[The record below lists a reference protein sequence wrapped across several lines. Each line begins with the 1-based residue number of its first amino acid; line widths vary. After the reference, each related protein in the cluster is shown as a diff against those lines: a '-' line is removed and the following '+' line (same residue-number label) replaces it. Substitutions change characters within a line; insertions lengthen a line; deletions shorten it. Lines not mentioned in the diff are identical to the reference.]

1 MAGDE
6 ATLQA
11 GRRVI
16 AVERAALAAL
26 EESLDAAFAAAVETL
41 QRATGR
47 VVCAGVG
54 KSGHVARKM
63 SATLASTGTPS
74 FFLHPTEASHGDL
87 GMVTAGDVV
96 VALSKSGETRELS
109 DLIAYARRFA
119 MPLVAITAVADS
131 TLARAADIALLVP
144 DAPEACSETSAPTT
158 STTLMMALGDA
169 LAVAVLE
176 RRGFTATDF
185 RIYHPGGKLGAMLTR
200 VKDLMHTG
208 EALPL
213 VDAQT
218 GLDAALQVMSEK
230 GLGCLGVTGA
240 DSRLAGIITDGDV
253 RRLVVSGR
261 AARTAGDLMTPS
273 PVTVS
278 PGELASAALALMN
291 VKRITQLLVTED
303 GRPVGLLHMHDFLKA
318 GVA

>member
-1 MAGDE
+1 MDGIE
-6 ATLQA
+6 ATLRA

-16 AVERAALAAL
+16 AVEQAALAAL
-26 EESLDAAFAAAVETL
+26 EASLDERFAAAVDTL
-41 QRATGR
+41 ERASGR
-47 VVCAGVG
+47 IVCAGVG
-54 KSGHVARKM
+54 KSGHVARKI

-119 MPLVAITAVADS
+119 MPLVAITAEATS
-131 TLARAADIALLVP
+131 TLARAADIALVIP
-144 DAPEACSETSAPTT
+144 DAPEACAETSAPTT

-185 RIYHPGGKLGAMLTR
+185 RTYHPGGKLGALLTR
-200 VKDLMHTG
+200 VEDLMHTG
-208 EALPL
+208 AALPL
-213 VDAQT
+213 VRQDT
-218 GLDAALQVMSEK
+218 GVDTALQVMSEK
-230 GLGCLGVTGA
+230 GFGCLAVTGE
-240 DSRLAGIITDGDV
+240 DGTLAGIVTDGDV

-261 AARTAGDLMTPS
+261 RAGTAGELMTPS

-291 VKRITQLLVTED
+291 AKRITQLLVTED